1 MQKGFTH
8 HSPGLLCL
16 ITALALSAGDALAQ
30 RGGGTG
36 GGRTTGGGG
45 GGGGSRSTSGA
56 YPKSTDIGEAIIS
69 VNSETRQ
76 IIVVSDDDTQDQID
90 KVIKSLDRPKP
101 QVLINVVFVQVT
113 HGDDLDLGAQG
124 SYTHKPN
131 STTTGK
137 GSTSF
142 GLTDAASIAAGG
154 GVYNFLGQDF
164 DVTLRALAAK
174 GKTEILS
181 RPSILARNNQQ
192 ATIVVGQNVPLI
204 SNTRFDAV
212 NGQINTVTYRDIGI
226 ILRVTPFISSDGM
239 VEMIVQPE
247 ISSLSDKTV
256 NIGGGVGVP
265 VIDTR
270 SADTVVVTPNGQT
283 IAIGGLIGTQKIDK
297 VSKVPLLGDIPFLG
311 YAFQRKVRQDVKT
324 ELLIFLTP
332 KVINHPSDLANMTAD
347 ERARLVDA
355 PKAFGEK
362 ELNRFLD
369 STVQQPAPAKP
380 ELKKAK

>member
-1 MQKGFTH
+1 M
-8 HSPGLLCL
+8 
-16 ITALALSAGDALAQ
+16 
-30 RGGGTG
+30 
-36 GGRTTGGGG
+36 
-45 GGGGSRSTSGA
+45 
-56 YPKSTDIGEAIIS
+56 
-69 VNSETRQ
+69 
-76 IIVVSDDDTQDQID
+76 
-90 KVIKSLDRPKP
+90 
-101 QVLINVVFVQVT
+101 
-113 HGDDLDLGAQG
+113 
-124 SYTHKPN
+124 
-131 STTTGK
+131 
-137 GSTSF
+137 
-142 GLTDAASIAAGG
+142 
-154 GVYNFLGQDF
+154 
-164 DVTLRALAAK
+164 
-174 GKTEILS
+174 
-181 RPSILARNNQQ
+181 
-192 ATIVVGQNVPLI
+192 VGQNVPLI